1 MNVLTR
7 SYTNAR
13 TGATTEE
20 TVLTP
25 ALVGSNLL
33 VKHFSLDVNDDPRI
47 EAQPLFVSG
56 VQIGGQA
63 PRDIVYVCTMANNVW
78 AFDADTG
85 QAVWPKPVNLGRPLL
100 PGPFEIQLFN
110 INIHWGIL
118 STPVI
123 DLATNTIYIV
133 CWTSPDGSLANAQF
147 QVHALDIATGQ
158 QRQAANN
165 DRGGRRGTRRSQR
178 GPRALA

>member
-13 TGATTEE
+13 TGANTAE

-56 VQIGGQA
+56 VRIGNQA

-85 QAVWPKPVNLGRPLL
+85 QEVWPHPVNLGPPLL
-100 PGPFEIQLFN
+100 PGTFEIQLFN
-110 INIHWGIL
+110 INRLWGF
-118 STPVI
+118 SV
-123 DLATNTIYIV
+123 
-133 CWTSPDGSLANAQF
+133 
-147 QVHALDIATGQ
+147 
-158 QRQAANN
+158 RQ
-165 DRGGRRGTRRSQR
+165 
-178 GPRALA
+178 